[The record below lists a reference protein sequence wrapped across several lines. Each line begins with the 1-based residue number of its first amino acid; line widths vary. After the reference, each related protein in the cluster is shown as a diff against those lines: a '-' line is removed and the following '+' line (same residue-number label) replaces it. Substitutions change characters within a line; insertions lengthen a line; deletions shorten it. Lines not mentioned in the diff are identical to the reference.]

1 MDDLPYKIKRLRELR
16 NYTQEYMAGR
26 LGISQ
31 RGYSKIESGKSA
43 LSVQR
48 LRQIAG
54 ALECPPADLMEKP
67 LQELIAY
74 HFGQ

>member
-31 RGYSKIESGKSA
+31 RGYSKIESGKST

-48 LRQIAG
+48 LRQIAE
-54 ALECPPADLMEKP
+54 ALECNPADLMEKP
-67 LQELIAY
+67 LQELVVY
-74 HFGQ
+74 YFG